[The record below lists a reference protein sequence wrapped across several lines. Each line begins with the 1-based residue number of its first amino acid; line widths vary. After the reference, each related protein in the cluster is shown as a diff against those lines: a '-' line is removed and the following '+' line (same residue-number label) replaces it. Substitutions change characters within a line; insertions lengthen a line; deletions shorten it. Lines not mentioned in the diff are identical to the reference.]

1 MVQIS
6 VSASTRRVRAVLGG
20 ADDAGPPEPDDRW
33 RGDGPV
39 VLVGGLCTTDL
50 TLEPLRAWLTR
61 LGYTVTVHTDGA
73 GMRCGTESVQRLREI
88 VRAADDEGR
97 GVRLV
102 GYSRGGQSARVVAQ
116 DPRSLVRSLVTVGT
130 PFDLFGISRPLLV
143 QAMAIAVAGSL
154 GAPGLGRLSCMYGGC
169 CAEYR
174 DLLRGPVPVP
184 FTAIYSRQ
192 DRLVRWRSCVEPLAR
207 SVEVP
212 ASHLGLLS
220 APAALH
226 AVAGAL
232 RQDVSIAAGR

>member
-20 ADDAGPPEPDDRW
+20 ADDAPPPEPDDRW
-33 RGDGPV
+33 RGAGPV

-61 LGYTVTVHTDGA
+61 LGYTVTTYTDGA
-73 GMRCGTESVQRLREI
+73 GMRCGSESAQRLREI

-102 GYSRGGQSARVVAQ
+102 GYSRGGQFARVVAQ
-116 DPRSLVRSLVTVGT
+116 DPQAPVRSLVTVGT

-143 QAMAIAVAGSL
+143 QVMAIAVAGSL
-154 GAPGLGRLSCMYGGC
+154 GASGLGRLSCLYGAC
-169 CAEYR
+169 CARYR
-174 DLLRGPVPVP
+174 ALLRGPVPVP

-207 SVEVP
+207 SVQVP

-226 AVAGAL
+226 AVAAAL
-232 RQDVSIAAGR
+232 GQDMSIAAAC